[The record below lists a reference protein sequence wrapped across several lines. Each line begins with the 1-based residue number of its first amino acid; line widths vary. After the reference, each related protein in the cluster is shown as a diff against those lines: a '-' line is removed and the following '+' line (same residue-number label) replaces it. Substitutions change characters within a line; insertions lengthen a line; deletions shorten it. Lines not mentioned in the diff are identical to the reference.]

1 MHRISRAPVLSA
13 TRSRVSCW
21 ITSISYVCQ
30 FSGGK
35 PAGAWRNVPPGSRR
49 TTNHLARSRISTTR
63 HRLVADSG
71 RVSISSTRSPTPHCF
86 SSCAFS
92 LLVRRGGK
100 TQLALPHDRVDPG
113 DLPPDDLQPPVVVQ
127 LAGGALDPEV
137 EQLRLGLA
145 QLHDQ
150 VLIGQLA
157 QLRGPGA
164 RCHQTSTP
172 SRLTMRHFIGSLW
185 IARRIASRAVCSLG
199 NDISNR
205 IRPGLTLATH
215 HSGEPLPEPIRVS
228 AGFFVMAWSG
238 KMVIQTLPPRRICRV
253 MAIRADSICR
263 LVTYA
268 GSSAWM
274 PKSPNATRVP
284 PFAEPCRSGWC
295 GLRKPL

>member
-1 MHRISRAPVLSA
+1 MPRFPFACARGP
-13 TRSRVSCW
+13 RS
-21 ITSISYVCQ
+21 
-30 FSGGK
+30 
-35 PAGAWRNVPPGSRR
+35 
-49 TTNHLARSRISTTR
+49 
-63 HRLVADSG
+63 
-71 RVSISSTRSPTPHCF
+71 CF
-86 SSCAFS
+86 NDLF
-92 LLVRRGGK
+92 RRGGK

-172 SRLTMRHFIGSLW
+172 SRLTMRHCIGSLW

-295 GLRKPL
+295 GLRKPFGGLRGISIGQPSCCSTGAAGTARPASVPPAVVPDEPERSRRGRSGRSARSRRGRGAPDSAGASRPGTASPL